1 MLDACTVSFPWL
13 ENDVLMLD
21 NMLTAHS
28 RAPFTGKRKVVVAMA
43 QGHSDK

>member
-1 MLDACTVSFPWL
+1 
-13 ENDVLMLD
+13 
-21 NMLTAHS
+21 MLTAHS